1 MRGQSASFSAASCE
15 SRSASARWSCSLY
28 RGSGFDCRSFSTRA
42 RESSN
47 TSLRRR
53 VSNSAGV
60 NCRFFPEVS
69 LSSNS
74 CTWPSTDLLSHPLAM
89 RPFYVDDSLA
99 NRNFSRSV
107 SFSNIECFPYKNSRI
122 SVRQLRVAMQ
132 TRIISE
138 PRSLQLDAKNV
149 CCNKIHVPFRCGRRP
164 ASGPP
169 LNVRFTPLKTQ
180 SRRIHNGTRRFS
192 TPCA

>member
-1 MRGQSASFSAASCE
+1 VRGQSASFSAASCV

-28 RGSGFDCRSFSTRA
+28 RGSGPDCRSFSTRA

-60 NCRFFPEVS
+60 NCLFFPELS

-74 CTWPSTDLLSHPLAM
+74 CTWPSTALLSHPLAM
-89 RPFYVDDSLA
+89 RPFYVDGSLA
-99 NRNFSRSV
+99 NRNFSCLV
-107 SFSNIECFPYKNSRI
+107 SFSNIECFPHENFRI
-122 SVRQLRVAMQ
+122 SVLQLPVAMQ
-132 TRIISE
+132 TRILSE
-138 PRSLQLDAKNV
+138 PRSLQLHAMNV

-169 LNVRFTPLKTQ
+169 LNV
-180 SRRIHNGTRRFS
+180 
-192 TPCA
+192 